1 VAEGFTPKESACELI
16 SSCSNLIMVKQQEQD
31 KTRIYICEA
40 CGFGYKEKKLAQ
52 KCEDFCKK
60 NNSCSLEIT
69 KYAVKK

>member
-1 VAEGFTPKESACELI
+1 
-16 SSCSNLIMVKQQEQD
+16 MVKQQEQD

-40 CGFGYKEKKLAQ
+40 CGFGYKEKQLAQ